1 MQTDDGRIQL
11 APVPMMADMNRLK
24 EKLENHQIIS
34 GSYPLLLIG
43 RRLLRSHNTWCHNSY
58 RLVKGRNECTMLINP
73 ADADKYD
80 ITTGDTVT
88 VSSEV
93 GTLQIEANI
102 TDQMMP
108 GVISIPQGW
117 GHSDD
122 EANLS
127 VAKSKPGVNINLLT
141 NGEDIDFLTGNAVLN
156 GVPVSLG

>member
-1 MQTDDGRIQL
+1 
-11 APVPMMADMNRLK
+11 
-24 EKLENHQIIS
+24 
-34 GSYPLLLIG
+34 
-43 RRLLRSHNTWCHNSY
+43 
-58 RLVKGRNECTMLINP
+58 
-73 ADADKYD
+73 
-80 ITTGDTVT
+80 
-88 VSSEV
+88 
-93 GTLQIEANI
+93 
-102 TDQMMP
+102 MMP